1 MNIRELRSMEA
12 PNKNNK
18 KMPAPKRIT
27 IITTITLAMTMRV
40 IIITVKMTM
49 NPGIITIPITITII
63 TLSAVEEILVLPEE
77 LVPKAEKNSKIAIRN
92 Y

>member
-40 IIITVKMTM
+40 IIITVKTTM
-49 NPGIITIPITITII
+49 NLGIITIPITIATI
-63 TLSAVEEILVLPEE
+63 TLSAVEELLVLPEE
-77 LVPKAEKNSKIAIRN
+77 VVPKAEKN
-92 Y
+92 